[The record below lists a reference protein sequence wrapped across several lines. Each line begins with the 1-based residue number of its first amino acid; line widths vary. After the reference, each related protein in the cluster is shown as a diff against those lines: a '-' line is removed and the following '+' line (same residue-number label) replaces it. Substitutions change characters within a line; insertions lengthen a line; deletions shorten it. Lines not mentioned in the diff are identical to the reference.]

1 MVRAFLRAALFGSV
15 FLALWT
21 LARPASAAIAP
32 LCDDR
37 GASGV
42 ALPPPLEAPEDAIQR
57 ARATATCERDEL
69 PLGSSV
75 GPTHKGSPK
84 AAPSPPEPAQPA
96 AQARLVFTAGSES
109 RFLAALARPRDGV
122 RYRVERPPRG

>member
-1 MVRAFLRAALFGSV
+1 MVRAFLRAAVFGSA

-57 ARATATCERDEL
+57 ARAASTCTRDGI
-69 PLGSSV
+69 PLGTNV
-75 GPTHKGSPK
+75 GPTHKRAPQ
-84 AAPSPPEPAQPA
+84 AAPSGEPAHPAMQP
-96 AQARLVFTAGSES
+96 RLVFPAGFAS
-109 RFLAALARPRDGV
+109 RALAVLALPRDGV

>member
-1 MVRAFLRAALFGSV
+1 MVRALLRAAVFGSV

-42 ALPPPLEAPEDAIQR
+42 ALPPPLQAPEDAIQR
-57 ARATATCERDEL
+57 VQASSTCTRDEI
-69 PLGSSV
+69 PLGASV
-75 GPTHKGSPK
+75 RTSHKRVPK
-84 AAPSPPEPAQPA
+84 AAPSAEPAHPA
-96 AQARLVFTAGSES
+96 AHPRLVFPAPLDS
-109 RFLAALARPRDGV
+109 RVLAVFAAPRDGV